1 MFFTLIKYIFY
12 KLNLS
17 FPKFRNLM
25 FKKSFTFIK
34 KSMQNRI
41 IISVSAIVA
50 IVLLFKFCEFKKSD
64 DSSINYN
71 TNLIQQQIVNVGKL
85 VVTEGHFSEVL
96 TYKNQEKYLLDML
109 SFEKKALIIV
119 NADVTV
125 AYDLR
130 KVTYNIDEKNKT
142 ITIRNIP
149 KEEIKIAP
157 DIQFYDVEQSKLNP
171 FTGDDYNKINKSVK
185 ANLAKKIEKSSLKT
199 NAQNRLISELSKILI
214 LTNTM
219 GWKLQYEGKV
229 IENEKDFNQKI
240 KL

>member
-1 MFFTLIKYIFY
+1 MLKRILIGIAVIGGIF
-12 KLNLS
+12 
-17 FPKFRNLM
+17 
-25 FKKSFTFIK
+25 
-34 KSMQNRI
+34 
-41 IISVSAIVA
+41 
-50 IVLLFKFCEFKKSD
+50 LLFKYCDFKKND
-64 DSSINYN
+64 DEDITYN
-71 TNLIQQQIVNVGKL
+71 TNLIQQQILNVGKL
-85 VVTEGHFSEVL
+85 VVTEGHFSEVI
-96 TYKNQEKYLLDML
+96 TYKNQQKYLLDML
-109 SFEKKALIIV
+109 SFEKKALVVV

-125 AYDLR
+125 AYDLH
-130 KVTYNIDEKNKT
+130 KMKYDIDEKNKT
-142 ITIRNIP
+142 ITIISIP
-149 KEEIKIAP
+149 KEEIKISP

-229 IENEKDFNQKI
+229 IESEKDFGKQI

>member
-1 MFFTLIKYIFY
+1 
-12 KLNLS
+12 
-17 FPKFRNLM
+17 
-25 FKKSFTFIK
+25 
-34 KSMQNRI
+34 MQKRI
-41 IISVSAIVA
+41 LVFVGVIIA
-50 IVLLFKFCEFKKSD
+50 IVLAFKYCDFKKEEDSD
-64 DSSINYN
+64 LNYN

-85 VVTEGHFSEVL
+85 VVTEGHFSEVV
-96 TYKNQEKYLLDML
+96 TYKNQQKYMMDML
-109 SFEKKALIIV
+109 SFEKKALIVV

-125 AYDLR
+125 SYDLHQM
-130 KVTYNIDEKNKT
+130 KYDIDEKNKT
-142 ITIRNIP
+142 ITILSIP
-149 KEEIKIAP
+149 KEEIKISP

-185 ANLAKKIEKSSLKT
+185 ANLAKKIEKSSLKS

-229 IENEKDFNQKI
+229 IESEKDFNQNI

>member
-1 MFFTLIKYIFY
+1 M
-12 KLNLS
+12 
-17 FPKFRNLM
+17 R
-25 FKKSFTFIK
+25 
-34 KSMQNRI
+34 NRI
-41 IISVSAIVA
+41 IISVVA
-50 IVLLFKFCEFKKSD
+50 IVVIILLFKFCEFKKSD
-64 DSSINYN
+64 DSSIDYN

-85 VVTEGHFSEVL
+85 IVTEGHFSEVL

-109 SFEKKALIIV
+109 SFEKKALVIV

-125 AYDLR
+125 AYDLH
-130 KVTYNIDEKNKT
+130 KMKYDIDEKNKT
-142 ITIRNIP
+142 ITIISIP
-149 KEEIKIAP
+149 KEEIKISP

-229 IENEKDFNQKI
+229 IEGGKDTLSKASIIQIETSFFPLYEGQPLFDDI
-240 KL
+240 ATCSFVAHAR

>member
-1 MFFTLIKYIFY
+1 MQKRILIFVGVIIAVVLAFKYCD
-12 KLNLS
+12 
-17 FPKFRNLM
+17 
-25 FKKSFTFIK
+25 FKK
-34 KSMQNRI
+34 
-41 IISVSAIVA
+41 
-50 IVLLFKFCEFKKSD
+50 EEDSD
-64 DSSINYN
+64 LNYN

-85 VVTEGHFSEVL
+85 VVTEGHFSEVV
-96 TYKNQEKYLLDML
+96 TYKNQQKYMMDIL
-109 SFEKKALIIV
+109 SFEKKALIVV

-125 AYDLR
+125 SYDLHQM
-130 KVTYNIDEKNKT
+130 KYDIDEKNKT
-142 ITIRNIP
+142 ITILSIP
-149 KEEIKIAP
+149 KEEIKISP

-185 ANLAKKIEKSSLKT
+185 ANLAKKIEKSSLKS

-229 IENEKDFNQKI
+229 IESEKDFNQNI